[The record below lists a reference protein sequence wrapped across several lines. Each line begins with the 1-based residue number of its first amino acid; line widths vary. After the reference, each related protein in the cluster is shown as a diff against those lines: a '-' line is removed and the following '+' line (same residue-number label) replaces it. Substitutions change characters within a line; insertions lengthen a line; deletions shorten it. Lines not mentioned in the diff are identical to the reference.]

1 MFTQF
6 RKYYP
11 QGSLISELVTINHGK
26 YIVRTLVQI
35 EGVTLATGLAAA
47 ETVEQA
53 EDRSR
58 DRALTILDLNSLS
71 QSITNIQV
79 ETVVHPLVNQSVA
92 NTDNKPSS
100 PTLNQHESISI
111 PQPQPTLNQHQSNND
126 HESNTEPT
134 VNEPEFN
141 AVSQPLPTV
150 NDPEFNSVSQSLPT
164 VNDPEFNSV
173 SQPLPTVNDPEF
185 NSVSQPLPTVNDPE
199 FNSVSQPLPTVNDP
213 EFNSVSQPLPTVN
226 DPEFNSVSQPLPTV
240 EENYFFDEEFTQEPL
255 ETVAPEEKKSQ
266 LPLAEEEIY
275 LELEQSEITPESP
288 NQPDLNSQ
296 APMDFSEVIAKTDI
310 ELKRLQWTQEKGRDY
325 LLQTYGKKSRHYLS
339 DEELLEFLNFLTS
352 QPTP

>member
-150 NDPEFNSVSQSLPT
+150 NDPEFNSVSQ
-164 VNDPEFNSV
+164 
-173 SQPLPTVNDPEF
+173 
-185 NSVSQPLPTVNDPE
+185 
-199 FNSVSQPLPTVNDP
+199 
-213 EFNSVSQPLPTVN
+213 
-226 DPEFNSVSQPLPTV
+226 PLPTV